1 MGASPA
7 VLEEESLGS
16 SRGGGEDFS
25 SLFAGVAGA
34 AGNRQPLQ
42 QQQQQQQLLLQQ
54 QHKNS
59 QTLEALPTAAAAAA
73 AATSLRLPRLLYQGL
88 SLPLDASHL
97 TAVSQHFKPAIHF
110 APRRENRYPQQPLL
124 LPLLLLLPYRCC
136 RCVAPLAEATTAA
149 VAAAGAAGKACAW
162 EVLGQQ
168 ARRQQ
173 QLDPQLSTGSWL
185 QGNHPTASSSVVPL
199 ILSAPRRRGP
209 LSPSDQ
215 GLRGPP
221 SPPASPSRAPMDF
234 LAPHVGQRVVLP
246 LATGATRLVSFELEA
261 PVGAPPNLLPE
272 GASQG
277 GPPYLCCWKDEAA
290 TEPKFYIPLK
300 GCRMVNNITELGP
313 CLYFVSSTGEFEFQC
328 SSRQACARWVET
340 FKGLGVC
347 LLKFTDLY
355 KLTDFIGEGSF
366 AKVYIGKHLFTGEE
380 VVIKAVDKKKVL
392 ESNVYTEIEV
402 LRKVS
407 HPYIMRLY
415 AAYEQEDFVCL
426 VLEYL
431 RGGELFDYLS
441 EKGPFSEDQARH
453 AMRRILL
460 ALQAMH
466 MKGIV
471 HRDLKT
477 ENLIIEHPSN
487 PASIKIIDFGL
498 AATVGSQEMKM
509 RCGSPGYVAPEILQD
524 LPYGPKVDVFS
535 SGVILYTLLAGFPP
549 FRGQNVKDILRKN
562 LRCQLNFSHQRW
574 AGVPHSVKDLIGW
587 MCCRQPAKRCAAVQA
602 LTHPWFQRIARPLCK
617 AAALSTLAA
626 EESDRK
632 ATLQHLE
639 HSSHQGQR
647 EPLGLRAGGEAPG
660 GEVTEE
666 LNERMQGLRLRS
678 KAAEAAKQS
687 CGPSFFNSAPPG
699 AAATSDAPSERETHY
714 KLQTT
719 ESQGGG
725 LAESTSKQTA
735 AVKAAVKA
743 VESREAAAQ
752 KAAAKAQA
760 SAEAKAAAAEVVRA
774 LTAARQPLWAAQD
787 QEEEDTAGPRNCPS
801 AAPERV
807 DYACAGGDAAA
818 AVAAAAAAAAADIF
832 GAAAGLA
839 RMQQQQ
845 QRQEGSCSR
854 AAATHLAHH
863 ALGSPVALMASEAP
877 LPAEVSERLSSF
889 DSESPPPAPTEDD
902 RGTPKW
908 GDGSETPTD
917 PSSTTEKPEEAPSLP
932 AAAAAAAAA
941 SSVGPPALTAH
952 SSRRHQWLEEPPPSP
967 DSGGSTQASPTAAF
981 RNCQMA
987 ELSLAL
993 DLECPEHSRAS
1004 LGDPLADPF
1013 DEPLETTAK
1022 MPSDEAP
1029 KRASKFTP
1037 EDAFSPKAIPR
1048 ACKIAV
1054 SAEPRETT
1062 SEQRTR
1068 STDPL
1073 VAAIGP
1079 REAPQTGG
1087 LRSPC
1092 SPYAQSCAEHDAW
1105 GVSCLEQ
1112 GDEALLDGLPEDVDD
1127 TQKQKQQVVLG
1138 EPRASAA
1145 QGDWKRLKRR
1155 ATLRPPLHSVEHQEA
1170 PCGDRPAV
1178 FDNSSDS
1185 QESPARQRDE
1195 AAVAADTRAE
1205 APSRGASVGGC
1216 TQAAVVRPTP
1226 PSWPS
1231 REDKRGRGRSAF
1243 RADDQPQGFPSLVL
1257 PAVGKRHE
1265 APNAPGLEGGGPL
1278 QSPPA
1283 LRTVKMQ
1290 PYKQLHSHHYL
1301 VKGANEVIRSGSL
1314 PSSKN
1319 LVRAPCTS
1327 RPPFE
1332 TSQLGIRSQRSAE
1345 ERSTRR
1351 EAPLGSA
1358 GGACGWRASGTSCSS
1373 YEGSKALS
1381 STTRKGI
1388 GAKPIGTCPINPIP
1402 EGSPSS
1408 LCRDAPLLGACHVA
1422 PHERPP
1428 SHSSSTSSNRSSSH
1442 CNGPSRGG
1450 ERSCN
1455 QSSRQH
1461 HQPLHALQSRL
1472 LDFMGLPVLSK
1483 MASAFGARD
1492 WLRHR
1497 SRSNAGPIPGSLS
1510 VESAEGRPT
1519 SKASR
1524 VGEEIREGRI
1534 ARALKRDRGKREV
1547 LEEG

>member
-1 MGASPA
+1 M
-7 VLEEESLGS
+7 
-16 SRGGGEDFS
+16 
-25 SLFAGVAGA
+25 
-34 AGNRQPLQ
+34 
-42 QQQQQQQLLLQQ
+42 
-54 QHKNS
+54 
-59 QTLEALPTAAAAAA
+59 AAAPRGLRIRR
-73 AATSLRLPRLLYQGL
+73 SLCVLAHPLCSEAQG
-88 SLPLDASHL
+88 PPE
-97 TAVSQHFKPAIHF
+97 SQRPG
-110 APRRENRYPQQPLL
+110 
-124 LPLLLLLPYRCC
+124 
-136 RCVAPLAEATTAA
+136 V
-149 VAAAGAAGKACAW
+149 
-162 EVLGQQ
+162 
-168 ARRQQ
+168 
-173 QLDPQLSTGSWL
+173 
-185 QGNHPTASSSVVPL
+185 
-199 ILSAPRRRGP
+199 
-209 LSPSDQ
+209 
-215 GLRGPP
+215 RGPP
-221 SPPASPSRAPMDF
+221 PPSASFPLSRTDGFPYSPS
-234 LAPHVGQRVVLP
+234 
-246 LATGATRLVSFELEA
+246 TGATRLVSFELEA
-261 PVGAPPNLLPE
+261 PEGAALDALPGGAP
-272 GASQG
+272 QG
-277 GPPYLCCWKDEAA
+277 GPPYLCCWKDEDA

-355 KLTDFIGEGSF
+355 KLTDFIGLVVKWKSRMVCFACGRLNAGEGSF
-366 AKVYIGKHLFTGEE
+366 AKVYMGKHLFTGEE

-549 FRGQNVKDILRKN
+549 FRGQNVKDILKKN
-562 LRCQLNFSHQRW
+562 LSHQRW

-587 MCCRQPAKRCAAVQA
+587 MCCKQPAKRCAAVQA
-602 LTHPWFQRIARPLCK
+602 LTHPWFQRIARPLPK

-639 HSSHQGQR
+639 QTQQGQR

-660 GEVTEE
+660 EDVTGQ

-687 CGPSFFNSAPPG
+687 RGPSFFNSAPPG
-699 AAATSDAPSERETHY
+699 AAAASDAPSERETHY

-719 ESQGGG
+719 ESQGG
-725 LAESTSKQTA
+725 LREPTSTQTVRGTPGGPLVASSVTSPHAPCSRCPAKEPAVRCMLLLVRVFLRLQQAQAIQA

-787 QEEEDTAGPRNCPS
+787 QEEEDRAGPRNCPS
-801 AAPERV
+801 AAPETL
-807 DYACAGGDAAA
+807 DYASAGGDAAA

-832 GAAAGLA
+832 GAAAELA

-845 QRQEGSCSR
+845 QQQQEDGPCSR
-854 AAATHLAHH
+854 AARIPLAHH
-863 ALGSPVALMASEAP
+863 SLGSPVALMASEAP
-877 LPAEVSERLSSF
+877 IPAEVSERLSSS
-889 DSESPPPAPTEDD
+889 DSESPPPTPMEDNT
-902 RGTPKW
+902 GTPKW
-908 GDGSETPTD
+908 GQGSATPTD
-917 PSSTTEKPEEAPSLP
+917 PSSTSEKPEEEPSSP
-932 AAAAAAAAA
+932 AAATAPTA
-941 SSVGPPALTAH
+941 GPPALVTRN
-952 SSRRHQWLEEPPPSP
+952 SRRHQWLEEPPPSP

-993 DLECPEHSRAS
+993 DLECPEHSGAS
-1004 LGDPLADPF
+1004 SGDPLADPF
-1013 DEPLETTAK
+1013 EEPFK
-1022 MPSDEAP
+1022 NNCKVPSNEASRKALKLP
-1029 KRASKFTP
+1029 Q
-1037 EDAFSPKAIPR
+1037 EDASSTKAIAR
-1048 ACKIAV
+1048 SCKITA
-1054 SAEPRETT
+1054 SGEAREVT
-1062 SEQRTR
+1062 QQQGTR
-1068 STDPL
+1068 PASPEVDPL
-1073 VAAIGP
+1073 GASESPQAAGP
-1079 REAPQTGG
+1079 SSSC
-1087 LRSPC
+1087 SPC
-1092 SPYAQSCAEHDAW
+1092 ALSDGRHDQW
-1105 GVSCLEQ
+1105 GTSSAMQ
-1112 GDEALLDGLPEDVDD
+1112 GDEALRDGLTQGLQD
-1127 TQKQKQQVVLG
+1127 THQQKQQVTLT
-1138 EPRASAA
+1138 ELCARTP

-1155 ATLRPPLHSVEHQEA
+1155 ATLRPPRLSVEHQEA

-1178 FDNSSDS
+1178 FDSSSDS
-1185 QESPARQRDE
+1185 QESPVRQRNK
-1195 AAVAADTRAE
+1195 AAAAAATQVD
-1205 APSRGASVGGC
+1205 APSQGATVGGC
-1216 TQAAVVRPTP
+1216 TQAAVIRAPP
-1226 PSWPS
+1226 PSWPL
-1231 REDKRGRGRSAF
+1231 REDARGRGRSAV
-1243 RADDQPQGFPSLVL
+1243 RLENQTQGFPSLVL
-1257 PAVGKRHE
+1257 PTMGKRHE
-1265 APNAPGLEGGGPL
+1265 APDGPGEVGGPL

-1314 PSSKN
+1314 PSGKN

-1327 RPPFE
+1327 TATFE
-1332 TSQLGIRSQRSAE
+1332 MPQLGIPSQRFSE
-1345 ERSTRR
+1345 ERSTRH
-1351 EAPLGSA
+1351 EAPPGSVGAA
-1358 GGACGWRASGTSCSS
+1358 GGWRASGVSCSS
-1373 YEGSKALS
+1373 YEGTKAFYSK
-1381 STTRKGI
+1381 TRKGI
-1388 GAKPIGTCPINPIP
+1388 GKPMGTSATLGTPIP
-1402 EGSPSS
+1402 EGSPSAFS
-1408 LCRDAPLLGACHVA
+1408 RKAPLLEECHVA
-1422 PHERPP
+1422 PHELPP
-1428 SHSSSTSSNRSSSH
+1428 SHSSSTSSTSSNRSSSH
-1442 CNGPSRGG
+1442 CNGPRRRGEG
-1450 ERSCN
+1450 SCN
-1455 QSSRQH
+1455 QGSRQH
-1461 HQPLHALQSRL
+1461 QQPLHALQSRL
-1472 LDFMGLPVLSK
+1472 FDFMGLPVLSK
-1483 MASAFGARD
+1483 MASALGARD

-1497 SRSNAGPIPGSLS
+1497 SRNAGPIPGSPPG
-1510 VESAEGRPT
+1510 EPAERRPI
-1519 SKASR
+1519 SKASQ
-1524 VGEEIREGRI
+1524 VGEEGREGRL
-1534 ARALKRDRGKREV
+1534 ARALDRDSGKTDV
-1547 LEEG
+1547 FEEG

>member
-1 MGASPA
+1 MPRTGGYPPWARVRRFARGRA
-7 VLEEESLGS
+7 V
-16 SRGGGEDFS
+16 
-25 SLFAGVAGA
+25 V
-34 AGNRQPLQ
+34 NR
-42 QQQQQQQLLLQQ
+42 
-54 QHKNS
+54 
-59 QTLEALPTAAAAAA
+59 AVVAAAAAA
-73 AATSLRLPRLLYQGL
+73 AAVAVAQGQQQLFAARPTFCGSLTQQAI
-88 SLPLDASHL
+88 DSHRAAAAAA
-97 TAVSQHFKPAIHF
+97 TATAAAAAARELGKSNKP
-110 APRRENRYPQQPLL
+110 PRR
-124 LPLLLLLPYRCC
+124 C
-136 RCVAPLAEATTAA
+136 
-149 VAAAGAAGKACAW
+149 
-162 EVLGQQ
+162 
-168 ARRQQ
+168 RQQ
-173 QLDPQLSTGSWL
+173 QQQQPQQRVGGCLVFFIKFEPHQQLKETLGLHCGGLWCCSSRRGERSNTPNKRETAHGL
-185 QGNHPTASSSVVPL
+185 RASSTTS
-199 ILSAPRRRGP
+199 S
-209 LSPSDQ
+209 S
-215 GLRGPP
+215 
-221 SPPASPSRAPMDF
+221 F
-234 LAPHVGQRVVLP
+234 LPVGVYRHVSLLWQQLLARVVLP

-261 PVGAPPNLLPE
+261 PE
-272 GASQG
+272 GAIPDTLPGGGPQG
-277 GPPYLCCWKDEAA
+277 GPPYLCCWKDEDA

-328 SSRQACARWVET
+328 SSRQSCARWVET

-366 AKVYIGKHLFTGEE
+366 AKVYMGKHLFTGEE

-549 FRGQNVKDILRKN
+549 FRGQNVKDILKKN
-562 LRCQLNFSHQRW
+562 LSHQRW

-587 MCCRQPAKRCAAVQA
+587 MCCKQPAKRCAAVQA
-602 LTHPWFQRIARPLCK
+602 LTHPWFQRIARPLSK

-639 HSSHQGQR
+639 QTQQAQR
-647 EPLGLRAGGEAPG
+647 EPLGLRAGGESP
-660 GEVTEE
+660 EEDVTEQ

-687 CGPSFFNSAPPG
+687 RGPSFFNSAPPG
-699 AAATSDAPSERETHY
+699 AADASDAPSERETHY

-719 ESQGGG
+719 ESQKG
-725 LAESTSKQTA
+725 LGEPTSKQTA

-743 VESREAAAQ
+743 VETREAAAQ

-787 QEEEDTAGPRNCPS
+787 QEEEDRAGPRTCPS
-801 AAPERV
+801 AAPERL
-807 DYACAGGDAAA
+807 DYAHAGGDAAA

-832 GAAAGLA
+832 GAAAELA
-839 RMQQQQ
+839 RIQQQQ
-845 QRQEGSCSR
+845 QQEQGPCSR
-854 AAATHLAHH
+854 AAGMPLGAHH

-877 LPAEVSERLSSF
+877 LGAEVSERLSSSG
-889 DSESPPPAPTEDD
+889 SESPPPAPTEDST
-902 RGTPKW
+902 GTPKW
-908 GDGSETPTD
+908 GHGSATPTD
-917 PSSTTEKPEEAPSLP
+917 PSSTTEKPEEDPSLP
-932 AAAAAAAAA
+932 AAAAAASAG
-941 SSVGPPALTAH
+941 GPPAVSTR

-993 DLECPEHSRAS
+993 DLECPEHSGAS
-1004 LGDPLADPF
+1004 SGDPLADPF
-1013 DEPLETTAK
+1013 EEPFKNNCKVSSDEASRKAMK
-1022 MPSDEAP
+1022 MPS
-1029 KRASKFTP
+1029 
-1037 EDAFSPKAIPR
+1037 EDASSTKAIPR
-1048 ACKIAV
+1048 SCKITAFGE
-1054 SAEPRETT
+1054 AREVMQ
-1062 SEQRTR
+1062 EQRTR
-1068 STDPL
+1068 PANPELAPVEASESAQ
-1073 VAAIGP
+1073 AAGP
-1079 REAPQTGG
+1079 S
-1087 LRSPC
+1087 SPC
-1092 SPYAQSCAEHDAW
+1092 SPCALSDGRHDQW
-1105 GVSCLEQ
+1105 GTSSTVQ
-1112 GDEALLDGLPEDVDD
+1112 GDEALPDELPQGFQD
-1127 TQKQKQQVVLG
+1127 THQQKQQVTLT
-1138 EPRASAA
+1138 ELCARTP
-1145 QGDWKRLKRR
+1145 QGDWKKLKRR
-1155 ATLRPPLHSVEHQEA
+1155 ATLRPPRLSVEHQEA

-1178 FDNSSDS
+1178 FDSSSDS
-1185 QESPARQRDE
+1185 QESPVRQRNE
-1195 AAVAADTRAE
+1195 AAVAADTQVE

-1216 TQAAVVRPTP
+1216 TQAAVVRAPP

-1231 REDKRGRGRSAF
+1231 RDDARGRGRSAV
-1243 RADDQPQGFPSLVL
+1243 RLENQAQGFPSLVL
-1257 PAVGKRHE
+1257 PTMGKRHE
-1265 APNAPGLEGGGPL
+1265 APNGPGEVGGPP

-1314 PSSKN
+1314 PSGKN
-1319 LVRAPCTS
+1319 LVKAPCTDTAT
-1327 RPPFE
+1327 FE
-1332 TSQLGIRSQRSAE
+1332 MPHLAIRSQRSVE
-1345 ERSTRR
+1345 ERSTRH
-1351 EAPLGSA
+1351 EAPLGNVGGA
-1358 GGACGWRASGTSCSS
+1358 GGWRVSGVSCSS
-1373 YEGSKALS
+1373 YEGSKAFYS
-1381 STTRKGI
+1381 KTRKGI
-1388 GAKPIGTCPINPIP
+1388 GKPMGTSPTLGSPIP
-1402 EGSPSS
+1402 EESPSS
-1408 LCRDAPLLGACHVA
+1408 PLCRKAPVLGACHVA
-1422 PHERPP
+1422 PHELPP
-1428 SHSSSTSSNRSSSH
+1428 SHSSSTSSTSSNRSSSH
-1442 CNGPSRGG
+1442 CNGPSRRG
-1450 ERSCN
+1450 EGSCN
-1455 QSSRQH
+1455 QGSRQH
-1461 HQPLHALQSRL
+1461 QQPLHALQSRL
-1472 LDFMGLPVLSK
+1472 FDFMGLPVLSK
-1483 MASAFGARD
+1483 MASALGARD

-1497 SRSNAGPIPGSLS
+1497 SRSNAGPIPGSPPG
-1510 VESAEGRPT
+1510 EPAERRPS

-1524 VGEEIREGRI
+1524 VGEETREGRL
-1534 ARALKRDRGKREV
+1534 ARALDRDRGKTDV
-1547 LEEG
+1547 FDEG